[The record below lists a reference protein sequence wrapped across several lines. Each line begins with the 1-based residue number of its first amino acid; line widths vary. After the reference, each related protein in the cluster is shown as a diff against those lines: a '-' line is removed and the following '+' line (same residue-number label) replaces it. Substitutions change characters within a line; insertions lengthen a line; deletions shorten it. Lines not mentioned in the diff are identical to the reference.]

1 MQFQLN
7 LLAHAIV
14 CALISNAFS
23 VNAQENKKTLPSVV
37 VTADPFGNDENS
49 QILTPAKVL
58 AGDELR
64 DKTRGSLGDTLSGEL
79 GVSASAFGAGAS
91 RPIIRGLEGPRLKI
105 LQNGMAVSDLSS
117 ISNDHA
123 VAGTAMGAQQIEI
136 LRGPAALAYG
146 SGAIGGLIN
155 IVNDRIP
162 TVLAP
167 QATGEV
173 ELKRSSV
180 DQSNGLAFHLDRAA
194 GNLGIHADGSS
205 LRAENYNVPTGGK
218 LSNSFNREDNL
229 GFGLS
234 RIESWGHLGLSISSL
249 AKNYGIP
256 AETASIDLSQTRVDL
271 DSLYKINSNLFESLR
286 FKMAHTDYK
295 HSELNEFLAPAM
307 NFKNKTT
314 ESRLEASH
322 REINGWRGK
331 IGVQADLNNF
341 SALEPDGSTE
351 AVPITKS
358 NSFAGFILEE
368 KEFGSVRINTG
379 FRMESVKR
387 NPRDNLQRS
396 FNLASWSGGGLWS
409 FTPGYGLGA
418 TYSLAQ
424 RAPVT
429 AELYSNGPHEATQTY
444 DIGNPNFKK
453 EISNNI
459 ELSLQKTADK
469 FRWKGNLFQNK
480 IKNYIYGQRGPQVD
494 EDGNTGTGGDLT
506 ERTWIQADA
515 TLHGAEAEASYNWQG
530 DGFSMR
536 VFADTVRSRLDSG
549 ENLPLQPAAR
559 QGLSMGYKEGAV
571 RGLMTLINASAQ
583 NRIPTEGETT
593 TPSYTQLDTSLNYT
607 QRYGSTDVVWF
618 VLGRN
623 LLNDTIRLSTSLLKD
638 TVPLAGRS
646 VVLGVRTRF

>member
-1 MQFQLN
+1 MSRLLSASGEIMQFQLKI
-7 LLAHAIV
+7 LAHAIV

-167 QATGEV
+167 QTTGEV

-249 AKNYGIP
+249 AKI
-256 AETASIDLSQTRVDL
+256 
-271 DSLYKINSNLFESLR
+271 
-286 FKMAHTDYK
+286 M
-295 HSELNEFLAPAM
+295 
-307 NFKNKTT
+307 
-314 ESRLEASH
+314 
-322 REINGWRGK
+322 
-331 IGVQADLNNF
+331 
-341 SALEPDGSTE
+341 
-351 AVPITKS
+351 
-358 NSFAGFILEE
+358 
-368 KEFGSVRINTG
+368 
-379 FRMESVKR
+379 
-387 NPRDNLQRS
+387 
-396 FNLASWSGGGLWS
+396 
-409 FTPGYGLGA
+409 
-418 TYSLAQ
+418 
-424 RAPVT
+424 
-429 AELYSNGPHEATQTY
+429 
-444 DIGNPNFKK
+444 
-453 EISNNI
+453 
-459 ELSLQKTADK
+459 
-469 FRWKGNLFQNK
+469 
-480 IKNYIYGQRGPQVD
+480 
-494 EDGNTGTGGDLT
+494 
-506 ERTWIQADA
+506 
-515 TLHGAEAEASYNWQG
+515 
-530 DGFSMR
+530 
-536 VFADTVRSRLDSG
+536 VF
-549 ENLPLQPAAR
+549 
-559 QGLSMGYKEGAV
+559 
-571 RGLMTLINASAQ
+571 
-583 NRIPTEGETT
+583 
-593 TPSYTQLDTSLNYT
+593 
-607 QRYGSTDVVWF
+607 
-618 VLGRN
+618 
-623 LLNDTIRLSTSLLKD
+623 LLK
-638 TVPLAGRS
+638 LHR
-646 VVLGVRTRF
+646 

>member
-1 MQFQLN
+1 MQVQLK
-7 LLAHAIV
+7 LLAHAIA
-14 CALISNAFS
+14 CALISNTFS

-79 GVSASAFGAGAS
+79 GVSASAFGAGSS

-205 LRAENYNVPTGGK
+205 LRAENYNVNTGGK

-295 HSELNEFLAPAM
+295 HSELDASLVPAM

-341 SALEPDGSTE
+341 SALDSTGSIE

-358 NSFAGFILEE
+358 NSFAPFRYTISLFLAVPIAVILIIKPDNEE
-368 KEFGSVRINTG
+368 VVS
-379 FRMESVKR
+379 
-387 NPRDNLQRS
+387 P
-396 FNLASWSGGGLWS
+396 
-409 FTPGYGLGA
+409 P
-418 TYSLAQ
+418 
-424 RAPVT
+424 
-429 AELYSNGPHEATQTY
+429 
-444 DIGNPNFKK
+444 
-453 EISNNI
+453 
-459 ELSLQKTADK
+459 
-469 FRWKGNLFQNK
+469 
-480 IKNYIYGQRGPQVD
+480 IKSI
-494 EDGNTGTGGDLT
+494 L
-506 ERTWIQADA
+506 
-515 TLHGAEAEASYNWQG
+515 
-530 DGFSMR
+530 
-536 VFADTVRSRLDSG
+536 
-549 ENLPLQPAAR
+549 
-559 QGLSMGYKEGAV
+559 
-571 RGLMTLINASAQ
+571 
-583 NRIPTEGETT
+583 
-593 TPSYTQLDTSLNYT
+593 
-607 QRYGSTDVVWF
+607 
-618 VLGRN
+618 
-623 LLNDTIRLSTSLLKD
+623 
-638 TVPLAGRS
+638 
-646 VVLGVRTRF
+646 